1 MDRDG
6 ARAGLTMPGSG
17 GTAREVVAA
26 LEELRSEA
34 ERDKIRSRLRPGEEV
49 IGVRMRHLFDL
60 AKANVDLPLDEVRR
74 LLDEP
79 AYDPRLAGFCIL
91 DFKAR
96 RRSLDDDARRALYE
110 TYLDNHDRITSW
122 DMVDRAA
129 PWVVGGHLA
138 GRSLEPLRR
147 LARDGD
153 PLRRRTA
160 ITAPL
165 YFVKRGSDEDL
176 AGGFEVARLLVS
188 DPDAIVCKPVGIFLK
203 HAGTRDPD
211 SLRDFLAEHAA
222 AMPRPGLRLAIEK
235 LDPAERKQWLGR

>member
-1 MDRDG
+1 
-6 ARAGLTMPGSG
+6 LTSD
-17 GTAREVVAA
+17 TARDVVAA
-26 LEELRSEA
+26 LEELRSDA
-34 ERDKIRSRLRPGEEV
+34 ERDKIRQRLRPGEEV

-60 AKANVDLPLDEVRR
+60 SKASADLPLDEVQR

-79 AYDPRLAGFCIL
+79 AYEPRLAAFCIL

-96 RRSLDDDARRALYE
+96 RRGLDDDARRALYE
-110 TYLDNHDRITSW
+110 MYLDNHDRITSW

-129 PWVVGGHLA
+129 PWVVGGYLT

-147 LARDGD
+147 LARADD
-153 PLRRRTA
+153 PLQRRTA
-160 ITAPL
+160 MTAPL
-165 YFVKRGSDEDL
+165 YFVKKGSEDDL
-176 AGGFEVARLLVS
+176 AGGFEIAALLVS

-211 SLRDFLAEHAA
+211 SLRSFLTEHAA
-222 AMPRPGLRLAIEK
+222 SMPRPALRLAIEK